1 MLGRPGLNDAKD
13 SLQEAALNALRNKAS
28 KIIEDVRINEARPVM
43 LKHQAELSNEIDRL
57 WQAVQSGSMNV
68 DSVPM
73 LRFMKDVGCRELK
86 NKLSA
91 QQLDG
96 VRITRE
102 LNLLINTMQFV
113 LKPKESKPRA
123 M

>member
-1 MLGRPGLNDAKD
+1 VLRKPGLNDAKD
-13 SLQEAALNALRNKAS
+13 SHQKAALNSLKSKAS
-28 KIIEDVRINEARPVM
+28 RIIEDMKLNEARPVM
-43 LKHQAELSNEIDRL
+43 LRHQVELSNEIDRL

-91 QQLDG
+91 QHLDG
-96 VRITRE
+96 VKITRE

-113 LKPKESKPRA
+113 LRPKESKPRA

>member
-13 SLQEAALNALRNKAS
+13 SHQEAALNALRNKAS

-43 LKHQAELSNEIDRL
+43 LKHQAELSNEIDKL

>member
-1 MLGRPGLNDAKD
+1 MKE
-13 SLQEAALNALRNKAS
+13 SHQEAALNSLKSKAS
-28 KIIEDVRINEARPVM
+28 RIIEDVRINEARPVM
-43 LKHQAELSNEIDRL
+43 LRHQVELSNEIDRL

-96 VRITRE
+96 VKIIRE
-102 LNLLINTMQFV
+102 LNLLVNTMQYI

-123 M
+123 MQN

>member
-1 MLGRPGLNDAKD
+1 MLRKSGLDDAKD
-13 SLQEAALNALRNKAS
+13 SHQIAALNSLKSKAS
-28 KIIEDVRINEARPVM
+28 RIIKDVKLNEARPV
-43 LKHQAELSNEIDRL
+43 LLRHQVELSNEIDRL

-68 DSVPM
+68 DSVPL

-91 QQLDG
+91 QHLDG

>member
-1 MLGRPGLNDAKD
+1 VLRKPGLNDSED
-13 SLQEAALNALRNKAS
+13 SYQKAALNSLKSKAS
-28 KIIEDVRINEARPVM
+28 RIIEDVKLNEARPVM
-43 LKHQAELSNEIDRL
+43 LRHQVELSNEIDKL

-86 NKLSA
+86 NKLNA

-96 VRITRE
+96 VKITRE

>member
-1 MLGRPGLNDAKD
+1 MLRRPGLNDSED
-13 SLQEAALNALRNKAS
+13 SYQKAVLNSLKSKAS
-28 KIIEDVRINEARPVM
+28 RIIEDVKLNEARPVI
-43 LKHQAELSNEIDRL
+43 LRHQVELSNEIDKL

-102 LNLLINTMQFV
+102 LNLLINTMQYV
-113 LKPKESKPRA
+113 LKPKESKPRV

>member
-1 MLGRPGLNDAKD
+1 VLRRSGLDDTKD
-13 SLQEAALNALRNKAS
+13 HHQEAALNSLKSKAS
-28 KIIEDVRINEARPVM
+28 RIIEDVRINEARPVM
-43 LKHQAELSNEIDRL
+43 LKHQAELSSEIDRL

-91 QQLDG
+91 QRLDG
-96 VRITRE
+96 VRIIRE
-102 LNLLINTMQFV
+102 LNLLVNTMQYV

>member
-1 MLGRPGLNDAKD
+1 MLRRPGLNDSED
-13 SLQEAALNALRNKAS
+13 SHQKAALNSLKSKAS
-28 KIIEDVRINEARPVM
+28 RIIEDVKLNEARPVM
-43 LKHQAELSNEIDRL
+43 LRHQVELSNEIDKL

-86 NKLSA
+86 NKLNA

-96 VRITRE
+96 VKITRE

>member
-1 MLGRPGLNDAKD
+1 MLRRPGLNDLEESHQK
-13 SLQEAALNALRNKAS
+13 AALNSLKSKAS
-28 KIIEDVRINEARPVM
+28 RIIEDVKLNEARPVM
-43 LKHQAELSNEIDRL
+43 LRHQAELSNEIDRL

-113 LKPKESKPRA
+113 LKPKESKPRV

>member
-1 MLGRPGLNDAKD
+1 VLRRSGLDD
-13 SLQEAALNALRNKAS
+13 SRSRFQEAALSSVKNKAS
-28 KIIEDVRINEARPVM
+28 RIIDDMRTNETRPVM
-43 LKHQAELSNEIDRL
+43 LRHQAELSDEIDRL

-73 LRFMKDVGCRELK
+73 LRFMKEVGCRELR

-91 QQLDG
+91 QQLDH
-96 VRITRE
+96 VKITRE
-102 LNLLINTMQFV
+102 LNLLMNTMQFV
-113 LKPKESKPRA
+113 LKPKESMPRG

>member
-13 SLQEAALNALRNKAS
+13 SHQEAALNALRNKAS

>member
-1 MLGRPGLNDAKD
+1 MLRRPGLNDSED
-13 SLQEAALNALRNKAS
+13 SYQKAVLNSLKSKAS
-28 KIIEDVRINEARPVM
+28 RIIEDVKLNEARPVI
-43 LKHQAELSNEIDRL
+43 LRHQIELSNEIDKL

-73 LRFMKDVGCRELK
+73 LRFMKDVGCRELR
-86 NKLSA
+86 NKLNA

>member
-1 MLGRPGLNDAKD
+1 VLRRPGPHDAREGR
-13 SLQEAALNALRNKAS
+13 QEAALRSLKSKAS
-28 KIIEDVRINEARPVM
+28 RIIEDVRINEARPIM

-68 DSVPM
+68 DSIPM
-73 LRFMKDVGCRELK
+73 LRFMKDVGCSELK

-96 VRITRE
+96 VRIIRE
-102 LNLLINTMQFV
+102 LNLLVNTMQFV
-113 LKPKESKPRA
+113 LKPKESRPRA

>member
-1 MLGRPGLNDAKD
+1 MLRRPGLNDTKD
-13 SLQEAALNALRNKAS
+13 SHQEAALNSLKSKAS
-28 KIIEDVRINEARPVM
+28 RIIEDVRINEARPVM
-43 LKHQAELSNEIDRL
+43 LRHQAELSDEIVRL

-96 VRITRE
+96 VRITQE
-102 LNLLINTMQFV
+102 LTLLINTMQFV
-113 LKPKESKPRA
+113 LKPKESNPRT

>member
-1 MLGRPGLNDAKD
+1 VLRRPGIDDTKD
-13 SLQEAALNALRNKAS
+13 SYQKAALNSLKSKAS
-28 KIIEDVRINEARPVM
+28 RIIEDVKMNETRPVM
-43 LKHQAELSNEIDRL
+43 LRHQAELSNEIDKL

-73 LRFMKDVGCRELK
+73 LRFMKDIGCRELK
-86 NKLSA
+86 NKLST

>member
-1 MLGRPGLNDAKD
+1 MLR
-13 SLQEAALNALRNKAS
+13 
-28 KIIEDVRINEARPVM
+28 
-43 LKHQAELSNEIDRL
+43 HQVELSNEIDKL

-86 NKLSA
+86 NKLNA

-96 VRITRE
+96 VKITRE

>member
-1 MLGRPGLNDAKD
+1 VLRRSSLDDAKD
-13 SLQEAALNALRNKAS
+13 SHQEAALNALKSKAS
-28 KIIEDVRINEARPVM
+28 RIIEDVRLNEARQVM
-43 LKHQAELSNEIDRL
+43 LRHQAELSTEIDRL

-86 NKLSA
+86 NKLNA

-102 LNLLINTMQFV
+102 LNLLINTMRFV
-113 LKPKESKPRA
+113 LKPKESRPRA

>member
-1 MLGRPGLNDAKD
+1 MLRKPGLNDSED
-13 SLQEAALNALRNKAS
+13 SYQKAALNSLKSKAS
-28 KIIEDVRINEARPVM
+28 RIIEDVKLNEARPVM
-43 LKHQAELSNEIDRL
+43 LRHQVELSNEIDKL

-86 NKLSA
+86 NKLNA

-96 VRITRE
+96 VKITRE

>member
-1 MLGRPGLNDAKD
+1 VLRRPGPYDTRD
-13 SLQEAALNALRNKAS
+13 SRQEAALISLKSKAS
-28 KIIEDVRINEARPVM
+28 RIIEDVRINEARPVM
-43 LKHQAELSNEIDRL
+43 LRHQAELSNEIDRL

-73 LRFMKDVGCRELK
+73 LRFMKDVGCGELK

-91 QQLDG
+91 RQLDG
-96 VRITRE
+96 VRIIRE
-102 LNLLINTMQFV
+102 LNLLVNTMQFV
-113 LKPKESKPRA
+113 LKPKESRPRA